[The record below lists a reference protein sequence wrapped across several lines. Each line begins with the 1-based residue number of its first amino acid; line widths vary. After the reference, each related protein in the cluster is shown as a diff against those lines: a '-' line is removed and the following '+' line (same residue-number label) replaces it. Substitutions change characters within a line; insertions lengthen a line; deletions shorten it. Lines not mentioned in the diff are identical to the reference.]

1 MFPVGAFGQETIER
15 SDLVPMEQKC
25 ALEKIG
31 RQALGN
37 WTFVNGDTTR
47 DVLSTKY
54 VSACSIALT
63 IGTDDRELLGSVN
76 PDYIFNG
83 LDETLDILMR
93 AGEVLGGKNGI

>member
-1 MFPVGAFGQETIER
+1 MFPVGAFGKEAIDR
-15 SDLVPMEQKC
+15 SDLVPLPQKC

-31 RQALGN
+31 RQALGY
-37 WTFVNGDTTR
+37 WTFVMGDTAR

-63 IGTDDRELLGSVN
+63 TGTDDRELLGEVN

-83 LDETLDILMR
+83 LDETLD
-93 AGEVLGGKNGI
+93 